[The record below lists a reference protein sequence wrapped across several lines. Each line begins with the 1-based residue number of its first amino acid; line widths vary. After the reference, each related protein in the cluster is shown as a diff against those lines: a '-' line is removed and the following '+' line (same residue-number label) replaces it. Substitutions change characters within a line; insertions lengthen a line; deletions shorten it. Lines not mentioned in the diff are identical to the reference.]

1 MNKKYYICVT
11 PFFPSEN
18 NWRGAYIYDQVKAII
33 RNSRYK
39 VIVFMPSNKHDHYC
53 FDGIDIYLF
62 STLAFPSYLFN
73 GFFNG
78 HNSRQFLKCFNN
90 SNTPINEVSYVHCH
104 SGINGIYG
112 FALKNINPNI
122 KVLLQHHN
130 LDAYFV
136 MNGKF
141 SNWRLNK
148 RYRAKKCIELFNN
161 VDLHICISSHVKDSL
176 ISFPMPRTGECFEPY
191 INCLK
196 NINDLPQMHDK
207 KCYILYNGVDNRIFK
222 IRNTN
227 KTSKDVFRI
236 GCIANFQVLKDHITL
251 VKAFELL
258 INKGYVN
265 MRLSLLGTGDTKQSI
280 IEYITN
286 HNMSEYVE
294 FPSEVKHEELPE
306 YYHSLD
312 LFILP
317 SVFEG
322 FGCVYTEAA
331 ACGVPFI
338 GVENQGASE
347 YIYDEDKNKWLIK
360 PHDYSQL
367 SALIENYYNLRYSQQ
382 LTKYFNIDYLIRN
395 YLDYLRICFH

>member
-1 MNKKYYICVT
+1 
-11 PFFPSEN
+11 
-18 NWRGAYIYDQVKAII
+18 
-33 RNSRYK
+33 
-39 VIVFMPSNKHDHYC
+39 
-53 FDGIDIYLF
+53 
-62 STLAFPSYLFN
+62 
-73 GFFNG
+73 
-78 HNSRQFLKCFNN
+78 
-90 SNTPINEVSYVHCH
+90 
-104 SGINGIYG
+104 
-112 FALKNINPNI
+112 
-122 KVLLQHHN
+122 
-130 LDAYFV
+130 
-136 MNGKF
+136 
-141 SNWRLNK
+141 
-148 RYRAKKCIELFNN
+148 
-161 VDLHICISSHVKDSL
+161 
-176 ISFPMPRTGECFEPY
+176 
-191 INCLK
+191 
-196 NINDLPQMHDK
+196 
-207 KCYILYNGVDNRIFK
+207 
-222 IRNTN
+222 
-227 KTSKDVFRI
+227 
-236 GCIANFQVLKDHITL
+236 
-251 VKAFELL
+251 
-258 INKGYVN
+258 

-367 SALIENYYNLRYSQQ
+367 SALIENYYNMRYSQQ
-382 LTKYFNIDYLIRN
+382 LAKYFNIDYLIRN